1 MHMDILTLQKSMES
15 DSMMKKRRKTMD
27 KKVITI
33 LVSIL
38 IILAINFI
46 MMVNELID
54 YEKRKENGNN
64 RWLQVENRIMRTE
77 EKINLLEE
85 ERRWKN

>member
-1 MHMDILTLQKSMES
+1 
-15 DSMMKKRRKTMD
+15 MD